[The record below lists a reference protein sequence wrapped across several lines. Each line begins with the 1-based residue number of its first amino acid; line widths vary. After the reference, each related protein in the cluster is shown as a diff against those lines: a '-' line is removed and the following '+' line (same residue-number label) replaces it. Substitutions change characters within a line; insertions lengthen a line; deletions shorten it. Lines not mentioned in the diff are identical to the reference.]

1 MKKGTEGYV
10 LIYVVVVVVLLGLA
24 SAAVCSFALSGV
36 RAQSAA
42 LERDRARYKAE
53 GLVEQ
58 AVARLLDGD
67 VGPLKGL
74 SDSGF
79 SSKDAARD
87 AMAAEYQARIAAL
100 SDGEDPWIDGLTVVL
115 GAPVWDRE
123 DENVCVF
130 PVTLTAAVDG
140 QRVEAVADQ
149 KVRISVTDYSVEV
162 PAGPDDPAEEPKYE
176 TRYKY
181 TGFSA
186 GLTYSSYQIQ
196 AAEPE
201 GGGA

>member
-42 LERDRARYKAE
+42 LERDRARYAAE

-58 AVARLLDGD
+58 AVARLLDGN
-67 VGPLKGL
+67 VGPLKDL
-74 SDSGF
+74 SGSDF
-79 SSKDAARD
+79 SSEDAARD
-87 AMAAEYQARIAAL
+87 GMAAEYQARIDGL
-100 SDGEDPWIDGLTVVL
+100 SDEGLWPDGLTVVL
-115 GAPVWDRE
+115 DDPKWDRE

-149 KVRISVTDYSVEV
+149 KVRISVTSYRVEV
-162 PAGPDDPAEEPKYE
+162 PAGPDDDPAEEPEYEIKFKYIVS
-176 TRYKY
+176 
-181 TGFSA
+181 SA
-186 GLTYSSYQIQ
+186 GLTYRSYQIQ